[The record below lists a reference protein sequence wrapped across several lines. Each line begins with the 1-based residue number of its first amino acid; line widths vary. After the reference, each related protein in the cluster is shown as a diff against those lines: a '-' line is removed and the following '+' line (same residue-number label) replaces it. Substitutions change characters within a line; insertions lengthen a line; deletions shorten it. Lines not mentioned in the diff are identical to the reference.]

1 MTCNHKHPRFLE
13 ASLYACVISFCFVFN
28 LYLLVPK
35 QVTNLPRSDVRQI
48 KWRIFSV
55 VLTIMLAIATYPY
68 LFCENEAIFWS
79 SGFDAIKNMLGW
91 RSIDRAT
98 FVPLLHV
105 VILYFGSFVTSIMQ
119 HRLVYMIKRD
129 SHENYPEENF
139 FRFISRR
146 VIYTNKQRFSN
157 RWQASRDFVV
167 APLAE
172 EIIFRACIIPP
183 FLLSGKISVVAICWL
198 APLFF
203 GVAHAHHAVTKIRN
217 GAPLKAVLFS
227 TLFQLLYTTLFGAYE
242 SYCFI
247 KIGSLPA
254 LVMVHSFCNFI
265 GLPDVSL
272 LFGTIKGN
280 GNERVM
286 KSVKIYRFL
295 SGIAYVFG
303 IVFFWLC
310 FGNKTIS
317 LFPKGYLLHQRLVI
331 NT

>member
-1 MTCNHKHPRFLE
+1 MTCNHKHPSLSA
-13 ASLYACVISFCFVFN
+13 ASIYACVLSFCFVFN

-35 QVTNLPRSDVRQI
+35 QVTKLPRSDIRQI
-48 KWRIFSV
+48 KWRILSV
-55 VLTIMLAIATYPY
+55 MLTIMLAISTYPY
-68 LFCENEAIFWS
+68 LFCKNEAIVWR
-79 SGFDAIKNMLGW
+79 SGFGAIKNVLGW

-105 VILYFGSFVTSIMQ
+105 GILYFGSFVTSIIQ
-119 HRLVYMIKRD
+119 HRLVYITKRD
-129 SHENYPEENF
+129 SYEHSPEQNF
-139 FRFISRR
+139 FRFMSRR
-146 VIYTNKQRFSN
+146 VIYINTQRFSD
-157 RWQASRDFVV
+157 RWQSSRDFFV

-183 FLLSGKISVVAICWL
+183 FLLSGRISIVAICWVT
-198 APLFF
+198 PLFF
-203 GVAHAHHAVTKIRN
+203 GVAHAHHAVTKMRN

-254 LVMVHSFCNFI
+254 LVMVHSFCNFM

-272 LFGTIKGN
+272 LFGVIRGN
-280 GNERVM
+280 GDERLM

-295 SGIAYVFG
+295 SGIAYIFG

-310 FGNKTIS
+310 FSHGTIS
-317 LFPKGYLLHQRLVI
+317 LFPQGYLLQERLAI
-331 NT
+331 IT